1 MPPLGSDPQAINEAA
16 LVSWLLGSQEACSM
30 LDVLRSYSWQPPRWE
45 IHSTSFDCDSLQKS
59 TVSVPGSWTS
69 SALRMGAFFEEWT
82 YVIAIHRYSTTF
94 LTCHFCTAVVKSWV
108 SCCLMLFVLP
118 FDKPWGGKSTF
129 WKTTSGKVL
138 SSFGSLGRP
147 SIQWKSDRL
156 WLWSAL
162 PDGLWL
168 SDSYHAMS
176 PMFYLKVSNKSLPR
190 VASTHQYHGRF
201 ENTTQVIL
209 GLGAGSAIVVT
220 LIFWDGGSSKRRSPI
235 VFNEYYKWWKLKC
248 KYQCSVGK
256 LWKSG
261 LSWAATI
268 NSSWFIPFAL
278 HPFLPQTWKYALMQC
293 ALDV

>member
-16 LVSWLLGSQEACSM
+16 LVSWLLGWPQEACSM
-30 LDVLRSYSWQPPRWE
+30 LDVLRSFWWQPQRWE
-45 IHSTSFDCDSLQKS
+45 THQFWLRFVTAVHCS
-59 TVSVPGSWTS
+59 VSGSWTS
-69 SALRMGAFFEEWT
+69 CALRMGALQEWT
-82 YVIAIHRYSTTF
+82 YTIAIHRYATTF

-138 SSFGSLGRP
+138 SSIGSLGRP

-156 WLWSAL
+156 WLWPV

-220 LIFWDGGSSKRRSPI
+220 LIFLG
-235 VFNEYYKWWKLKC
+235 WWIQQAEISHC
-248 KYQCSVGK
+248 
-256 LWKSG
+256 
-261 LSWAATI
+261 
-268 NSSWFIPFAL
+268 P
-278 HPFLPQTWKYALMQC
+278 
-293 ALDV
+293 

>member
-1 MPPLGSDPQAINEAA
+1 
-16 LVSWLLGSQEACSM
+16 M
-30 LDVLRSYSWQPPRWE
+30 LDVLRSFWWQPQRWE
-45 IHSTSFDCDSLQKS
+45 THQSRGRFVTAVHCS
-59 TVSVPGSWTS
+59 VSGSWTS
-69 SALRMGAFFEEWT
+69 CALRMGALQEWT
-82 YVIAIHRYSTTF
+82 YTIAIHRYATTF
-94 LTCHFCTAVVKSWV
+94 LTCHFWV

-138 SSFGSLGRP
+138 SSIGSLGRP

-156 WLWSAL
+156 WLWPAL

-190 VASTHQYHGRF
+190 VASTHQYHGRS

-235 VFNEYYKWWKLKC
+235 VLNEYYKWWNLNAST
-248 KYQCSVGK
+248 SV
-256 LWKSG
+256 L
-261 LSWAATI
+261 
-268 NSSWFIPFAL
+268 
-278 HPFLPQTWKYALMQC
+278 
-293 ALDV
+293 